1 MLIDSTDIRHRTL
14 ASVRS
19 RVGLVAQHVLLV
31 NGSVAENIAYG
42 EPAVSRDRIEAAA
55 RAAHADAFI
64 RELPEG
70 YDTII
75 GDQGV
80 RLSGGQ
86 RQRLSL
92 ARTLLRNPAIL
103 ILDEATA
110 MFDPAG
116 EEAFIADCHELLH
129 QRTVILITHRPA
141 SLALA
146 DRVLKLETGER
157 ADAV

>member
-1 MLIDSTDIRHRTL
+1 MTGVQLRHGAGPLQPSRRRRQVHPGPPTDALRPDDNRVLIDSTDIRHRTL

-19 RVGLVAQHVLLV
+19 RVGPVAQHVLPLTGAV
-31 NGSVAENIAYG
+31 VENIAYD
-42 EPAVSRDRIEAAA
+42 EPAVARDRI
-55 RAAHADAFI
+55 
-64 RELPEG
+64 
-70 YDTII
+70 
-75 GDQGV
+75 
-80 RLSGGQ
+80 
-86 RQRLSL
+86 
-92 ARTLLRNPAIL
+92 
-103 ILDEATA
+103 EATA

-116 EEAFIADCHELLH
+116 EEAFIAECHELLH